1 LERYAHHQCRT
12 PQRHELFASLA
23 RMLWMLTGGL
33 YLVPKIVFA
42 WSHSGVWAF
51 VSIALSL
58 TVGNV
63 TITTLANWRCQPVTH
78 RRTLGPLL
86 YLAHVA
92 WALRKSLC

>member
-1 LERYAHHQCRT
+1 MERYAHHRCRA

-23 RMLWMLTGGL
+23 RTFWMLTGGL

-42 WSHSGVWAF
+42 STHSGVWAF

-63 TITTLANWRCQPVTH
+63 TITALANWRCQPTP
-78 RRTLGPLL
+78 RLRTSRPML
-86 YLAHVA
+86 YLAHLA
-92 WALRKSLC
+92 WALRKEN